1 MPFET
6 LMDPLL
12 KMVGRKFMSSLDLLL
27 MIRTTVRPFGPD
39 LTDQTPSLSA
49 AVFKYAPTKTEFS
62 NHTDSHSTT
71 FRPLHL
77 KGPTVMRYHLMELQN
92 RHFECADLVEEGG

>member
-6 LMDPLL
+6 LMDLLL
-12 KMVGRKFMSSLDLLL
+12 KTAARRFMSSLDLLL
-27 MIRTTVRPFGPD
+27 MIQTTVRPFGPD

-71 FRPLHL
+71 FHPLHL
-77 KGPTVMRYHLMELQN
+77 RGPIVMRFHLMELQN
-92 RHFECADLVEEGG
+92 RRFECADLAEKGG